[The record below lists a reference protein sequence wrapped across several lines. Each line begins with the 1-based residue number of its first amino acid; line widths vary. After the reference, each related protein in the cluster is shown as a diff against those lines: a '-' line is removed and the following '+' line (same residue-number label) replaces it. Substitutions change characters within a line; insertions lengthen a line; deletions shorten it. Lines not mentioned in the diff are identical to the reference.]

1 MTVSEMS
8 AEWYGKQVV
17 EARQALR
24 LAANKL
30 EAARS
35 EHKQAAANLGLALAG
50 LEVAVA
56 DEATTKRKRGRR
68 K

>member
-24 LAANKL
+24 VAANKL
-30 EAARS
+30 AAARA
-35 EHKQAAANLGLALAG
+35 EHKQADANLGLALAG
-50 LEVAVA
+50 LEAAVVG
-56 DEATTKRKRGRR
+56 EVTTKRKRGR